1 MHYRYLQ
8 FPGGKNKAIT
18 FSYDDGC
25 PQDVRFAN
33 KLAECGMKG
42 TFNLTMGHKMS
53 VEEVKEHILGNGHEI
68 AVHGAKHMAPGI
80 TPVTRGIQDVLN
92 GRLYLEQTFGRIVR
106 GMAYPD
112 CGITRSANG
121 VTYPQVKQYLT
132 ELGITYARS
141 LNGDNDRFELPC
153 DWHNWIPTAHHD
165 NPEIFKFADKFFDD
179 ANFPKYRFPRLFYV
193 WGHTYE
199 FDRKDNWDHLD
210 AICDKLSGRDDVWY
224 ATNGEIYEYVQAYHS
239 LVYSA
244 DESMIYNPTLH
255 TVWFCT
261 REEEYVIKP
270 GETLRL

>member
-92 GRLYLEQTFGRIVR
+92 GRLYLEQTVGRIVR

-112 CGITRSANG
+112 CGITRSHNG
-121 VTYPQVKQYLT
+121 VTYAEIKQYLT
-132 ELGITYARS
+132 ALGITYGRS
-141 LNGDNDRFELPC
+141 LNGDNDKFELPQ
-153 DWHNWIPTAHHD
+153 DWHNWIPTTHHD
-165 NPEIFKFADKFFDD
+165 NPDLFKYADKVFDES
-179 ANFPKYRFPRLFYV
+179 AFPKYRFPRLFYV

-210 AICDKLSGRDDVWY
+210 AICEKLSGRDDVWY
-224 ATNGEIYEYVQAYHS
+224 ATNGEIYEYVKAYHS